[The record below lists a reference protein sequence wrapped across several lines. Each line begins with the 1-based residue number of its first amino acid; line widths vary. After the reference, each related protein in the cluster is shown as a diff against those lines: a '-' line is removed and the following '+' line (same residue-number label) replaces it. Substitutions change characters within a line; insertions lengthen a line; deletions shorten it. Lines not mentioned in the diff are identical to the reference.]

1 MTSSPP
7 LPPAILPH
15 RQNRGPLSYS
25 QESMWFLKQLDPE
38 SNAYNMSFLFKF
50 TGGINP
56 SSLEKAVNELVRR
69 HEPFRTIYPNTG
81 GQPIQ
86 VVQPFTP
93 FSLVQMD
100 FSRLKENEREEA
112 IKKYSYE
119 QGSQPYDLHNGPLVR
134 CTLLHS
140 SSNED
145 FLFFGTHHIGFDGWS
160 LQIIF
165 GELIVLYDAFSS
177 EKLSP
182 LTDSPIQYCDYAI
195 QQKKWLSGAALDS
208 YIEHWKSI
216 LSGDLPVLDLHTD
229 HPRPTIQTY
238 RGNKYQ
244 FLIPRTLSSQIRIF
258 CQKERITTF
267 QLFLAGY
274 ALMLMRYSN
283 QEDVIIGCPFANRGT
298 PGIEKLV
305 GMFIN
310 TLPIRL
316 DLSGNPTGREI
327 IEQVRSVMLD
337 AFIWQ
342 EAPFEGLVS
351 ELTTERDLSRTPVFQ
366 VVINMR
372 NFPKHQAGIEGIDV
386 ELVSRDDAPAQF
398 DLSLDIEEDSGA
410 YAASFKYN
418 TDLFEENTV
427 AHMAA
432 HYQNLLR
439 ELLINTNYP
448 ISEMEMLTPS
458 ERQRILFDWNPAS
471 EYPRQKTIH
480 QIFEEMAAATPD
492 APAISFV
499 DQTLTYLQLNKR
511 ANQLAHVLSDLGVVT
526 EDRVG
531 VYIERSVDM
540 IVALLAILKA
550 GGAYVPLDAA
560 NPSERLSFILKD
572 TSAKIL
578 LTMQRHSGNL
588 PPFAGKVICIDE
600 ESFYTGSNDHNLD
613 LPISPENLAYVM
625 YTSGSTGLPK
635 GSCIPHRAVV
645 RLVRNNSFADFNS
658 QEVFL
663 QFAPLA
669 FDASTFEIWGS
680 LLNGARL
687 EIFPPYLP
695 NLQEL
700 TWFINTSGVTTL
712 WLTAGLFHQVMESH
726 PEIVDHLHQL
736 LSGGDVLSPRHVEI
750 GLSRNPNCRFI
761 NGYGPTENTTFTCCY
776 TVKKIPDMGKSLP
789 IGKPISNTS
798 VYILDAHQ
806 KPVPIGVVGEI
817 YTGGDGLSR
826 EYLNQPELT
835 AVKFIPNPFSSET
848 GARLFRTGDYGRWL
862 PDGNIEFV
870 GRMDNQVKIRG
881 YRVELEEVEN
891 TLKRHPGIH
900 DAIVI
905 AKEDRS
911 GNKMLVGYY
920 VPVPHS
926 SLDQAPV
933 REFLNQRLPAYMIP
947 TEFVV
952 LDAFPKTTSG
962 KINRNALPSP
972 ENESQKVY
980 SLAPRNET
988 EKKLV
993 TIWQEVLGVKQV
1005 GVRENFFELGGHSLL
1020 AVRLF
1025 SRIQEEFG
1033 RSLPLTL
1040 LFQVGTVEAIA
1051 DALTSLE
1058 NSTHSPGITPL
1069 GPEGAKIPLF
1079 IVSASLE
1086 TRDLVQSMP
1095 SGRSI
1100 YSLDPVLDGR
1110 KTFKKSIQETA
1121 GIYYQN
1127 LMNFYPQ
1134 GPYLLLGHSGFGLFA
1149 LELARLLIE
1158 NNKEVAFLGML
1169 DTYPPG
1175 SGWAFVNPMDLGKTR
1190 LRYLKGKTFV
1200 EILQYPRRSMMKLL
1214 TRWGIK
1220 LKVSERKLNRYAQQ
1234 ERIRDLMEMVMREYR
1249 MQPYPGNVTLFW
1261 ATERPRYLRGDPLD
1275 QWKKH
1280 ITGQFDVIP
1289 VVGDHSSILHSPNS
1303 SVLARKIESLLPKNE
1318 NG

>member
-1 MTSSPP
+1 
-7 LPPAILPH
+7 
-15 RQNRGPLSYS
+15 
-25 QESMWFLKQLDPE
+25 MWFLKQLDPE

-50 TGGINP
+50 TGGINQ

-86 VVQPFTP
+86 FVKPFVP
-93 FSLVQMD
+93 FSLV
-100 FSRLKENEREEA
+100 RLDYSGLTDNEKEEEV
-112 IKKYSYE
+112 KKYSSE
-119 QGSQPYDLHNGPLVR
+119 QGSLQYDLHNGPLIR
-134 CTLLHS
+134 FALLNCSPH
-140 SSNED
+140 ED

-160 LQIIF
+160 LQVF
-165 GELIVLYDAFSS
+165 FDELILLYDAFSS

-182 LTDSPIQYCDYAI
+182 LADSLIQYCDYAI
-195 QQKKWLSGAALDS
+195 RQKEWLSGDTLDA
-208 YIEHWKSI
+208 YLEHWKNI
-216 LSGDLPVLDLHTD
+216 LSGDLPVLDLQTD
-229 HPRPTIQTY
+229 HPRPKIQTF
-238 RGNKYQ
+238 RGAKYQ
-244 FLIPRTLSSQIRIF
+244 FLIPRALSSQIRSF

-267 QLFLAGY
+267 QLFLAVY
-274 ALMLMRYSN
+274 ALMLRRYSN
-283 QEDVIIGCPFANRGT
+283 QEDIIIGCPFANRTT
-298 PGIEKLV
+298 PGIDKLI

-310 TLPIRL
+310 TLPIRI
-316 DLSGNPTGREI
+316 DLSGNPSGREI
-327 IEQVRSVMLD
+327 IEQVRSVMLE

-342 EAPFEGLVS
+342 EAPFESLVS
-351 ELTTERDLSRTPVFQ
+351 ELTTQRDLSRTPVFQ

-372 NFPKHQAGIEGIDV
+372 NFPKHQAAIEGLDV

-398 DLSLDIEEDSGA
+398 DLSLDLEEDNGA

-418 TDLFEENTV
+418 IDLFEENTV
-427 AHMAA
+427 AHLAA

-439 ELLINTNYP
+439 ELLIKTDHP
-448 ISEMEMLTPS
+448 ISEIEMLTPS
-458 ERQRILFDWNPAS
+458 ERQRILFDWNTTS
-471 EYPRQKTIH
+471 EYPRMKTMH
-480 QIFEEMAAATPD
+480 QIFEEMVAITPD
-492 APAISFV
+492 APALTFL
-499 DQTLTYLQLNKR
+499 DQTVSYGELNNR
-511 ANQLAHVLSDLGVVT
+511 ANQLANVLINSGIVV

-560 NPSERLSFILKD
+560 NPPERLSFILRD

-578 LTMQRHSGNL
+578 LTLQSHSADL
-588 PPFAGKVICIDE
+588 PPYEGKVIYIDE
-600 ESFYTGSNDHNLD
+600 EAVFKGGNDQNLNV
-613 LPISPENLAYVM
+613 PVFPENLAYVM

-635 GSCIPHRAVV
+635 GSCIPNRAVV
-645 RLVRNNSFADFNS
+645 RLVKNNSYAIFNA

-700 TWFINTSGVTTL
+700 NIFVETRGVTTL
-712 WLTAGLFHQVMESH
+712 WLTAGLFHQAMESQ

-736 LSGGDVLSPRHVEI
+736 LSGGDVLSPRHVSI
-750 GLSRNPNCRFI
+750 GLTRNPNCRFI

-776 TVKKIPDMGKSLP
+776 TVKQMPNLEKSLP

-798 VYILDAHQ
+798 VYILDNHH

-817 YTGGDGLSR
+817 FTGGDGLSR
-826 EYLNQPELT
+826 EYLNQPEHT
-835 AVKFIPNPFSSET
+835 AEKFVPSPFRSEA

-891 TLKRHPGIH
+891 TLKKYSGIH
-900 DAIVI
+900 DAIVM
-905 AKEDRS
+905 AREDQA
-911 GNKMLVGYY
+911 GNKRLVAYY
-920 VPVPHS
+920 VPAPHT
-926 SLDQAPV
+926 SLDQDQV
-933 REFLNQRLPAYMIP
+933 REILDQQLPVFMVP
-947 TEFVV
+947 TDFVV
-952 LDAFPKTTSG
+952 MDEFPQTTSG
-962 KINRNALPSP
+962 KIDRNALPSP
-972 ENESQKVY
+972 EYNRQQEN
-980 SLAPRNET
+980 SLAPRTET

-993 TIWQEVLGVKQV
+993 SIWQDVLGIKRV
-1005 GVRENFFELGGHSLL
+1005 GMRDNFFELGGHSLM

-1051 DALTSLE
+1051 DTLTTLDKC
-1058 NSTHSPGITPL
+1058 THAPGITPL
-1069 GPEGAKIPLF
+1069 KPEGTRVPLF
-1079 IVSASLE
+1079 IISASLE
-1086 TRDLVQSMP
+1086 TRDLVLSMS
-1095 SGRSI
+1095 SGRPI
-1100 YSLDPVLDGR
+1100 YSLDPVLDGK
-1110 KTFKKSIQETA
+1110 KTFKKLIQETA
-1121 GIYYQN
+1121 CIYYQN
-1127 LMNFYPQ
+1127 LVSFYPQ

-1169 DTYPPG
+1169 DTYPPS
-1175 SGWAFVNPMDLGKTR
+1175 SGWTIVNPIEKGKTK
-1190 LRYLKGKTFV
+1190 LKYLKGKTIV
-1200 EILQYPRRSMMKLL
+1200 EILQYPRRSIMKLL

-1220 LKVSERKLNRYAQQ
+1220 LKVNERRLNRFAQQ
-1234 ERIRDLMEMVMREYR
+1234 ERIQDLMEMIMREYR
-1249 MQPYPGNVTLFW
+1249 METYPGKVSLFW

-1275 QWKKH
+1275 QWKNF
-1280 ITGQFDVIP
+1280 ITGQLDVVP

-1303 SVLARKIESLLPKNE
+1303 DVLARKIESLLTINE
-1318 NG
+1318 ND